1 MFLGRFRTRSIRA
14 RMAWD
19 IFLAFGFLE
28 IIAGGVVLFL
38 TIRYTTHEYH
48 EALAR
53 LMDDLVAE
61 YATCDGDIAIMKGHF
76 DVDVEEH
83 GSDNVFLLL
92 VDQQG
97 RTLLHH
103 ASSQSVLQ
111 KMAAQLTAR
120 DLNHTCRIEQGAE
133 GNRSRSIVVRVRNKR
148 LPDGNRLAVGYN
160 VTDDEALIFALCLSV
175 GGVLVLMQLFAAGVA
190 AALSCRFTR
199 PLRNVS
205 EAARRIWRGDYS
217 ARVPVTAD
225 EMEIAELETTFNMMC
240 EENEKTLSELHQL
253 TDNIA
258 HDLRTPLTRLR
269 TAAEVSAMDGDLK
282 LPLAETVSEET
293 TAMLDMIN
301 TMLEISQTD
310 YRIDRTPREEVEL
323 GSFLKSVVELYSVL
337 AEENGIQ
344 LTVSTP
350 EDPVVFAG
358 HKGKLQQLAGNL
370 LDNAVK
376 FTPRGGRIA
385 VTLTAHPLQFTVA
398 NTGPGISREDI
409 PYVFNRFWRAD
420 ANRSLPGNGLGL
432 ALVKA
437 IVTSYGGTVSC
448 TSKPHEETVFTVNLA
463 QGVEHEM
470 NAYGRRCRI

>member
-1 MFLGRFRTRSIRA
+1 
-14 RMAWD
+14 MAWG
-19 IFLAFGFLE
+19 IFLAFGFLD
-28 IIAGGVVLFL
+28 ILAGGVILLL
-38 TIRYTTHEYH
+38 TIRHTTREYH

-53 LMDDLVAE
+53 LTDDLVAE
-61 YATCDGDIAIMKGHF
+61 YAACGGDITVMKWHF
-76 DVDVEEH
+76 DIDAEEH

-92 VDQQG
+92 ADRQG
-97 RTLLHH
+97 RALLHH
-103 ASSQSVLQ
+103 SASQSVLR
-111 KMAAQLTAR
+111 KMMEQLTAE
-120 DLNHTCRIEQGAE
+120 DLNHTCRIERDSEKG
-133 GNRSRSIVVRVRNKR
+133 RKRPIVVRVRNKR

-160 VTDDEALIFALCLSV
+160 VTDDEALIFALSLFM
-175 GGVLVLMQLFAAGVA
+175 GAVLLLMLFLAAGVA
-190 AALSCRFTR
+190 AVLSRRFTW
-199 PLRNVS
+199 PLQNVS
-205 EAARRIWRGDYS
+205 EAAQRIRHGDYS

-225 EMEIAELETTFNMMC
+225 ETEIAELETTFNMMC
-240 EENEKTLSELHQL
+240 EENEKTLSELRML

-269 TAAEVSAMDGDLK
+269 AAAEVLAMGGDLK
-282 LPLAETVSEET
+282 HPLAETVSEET

-310 YRIDRTPREEVEL
+310 YRIDRTPREKVEL
-323 GSFLKSVVELYSVL
+323 GAFLKSVVELYSVL

-344 LTVSTP
+344 LTVSVP
-350 EDPVVFAG
+350 DGPVVFSG

-385 VTLTAHPLQFTVA
+385 VTLTAHPLRFTVA

-409 PYVFNRFWRAD
+409 PYVFKRFWRAD

-448 TSKPHEETVFTVNLA
+448 TSKPNEETVFTVNLA
-463 QGVEHEM
+463 QCEEREM
-470 NAYGRRCRI
+470 NACGRRCRI

>member
-1 MFLGRFRTRSIRA
+1 MFLDRFRPRSIRA
-14 RMAWD
+14 RMAWG
-19 IFLAFGFLE
+19 IFLAFGLLE
-28 IIAGGVVLFL
+28 IVAGGVVLFL

-48 EALAR
+48 ETLAR
-53 LMDDLVAE
+53 LMGDLVAE
-61 YATCDGDIAIMKGHF
+61 YAACDGDIAVMKGHF

-92 VDQQG
+92 VDRQG

-103 ASSQSVLQ
+103 SSSQSVLQ

-120 DLNHTCRIEQGAE
+120 DLIHTCRIEQDAE
-133 GNRSRSIVVRVRNKR
+133 GGRRRSAVVRVRNKH
-148 LPDGNRLAVGYN
+148 LPDGNRLAVGCN

-175 GGVLVLMQLFAAGVA
+175 GAVLLLMLFLAAGVA
-190 AALSCRFTR
+190 AVLSRRFTW

-205 EAARRIWRGDYS
+205 EAARRIRHGDYS

-225 EMEIAELETTFNMMC
+225 ETEIAELETTFNMMC
-240 EENEKTLSELHQL
+240 EENEKTLLELRVL

-269 TAAEVSAMDGDLK
+269 AAAEVLAMGGDLK
-282 LPLAETVSEET
+282 HPLAETVSEET

-310 YRIDRTPREEVEL
+310 YRIARTPREEVEL
-323 GSFLKSVVELYSVL
+323 GSFLKGVVELYSVL
-337 AEENGIQ
+337 AEENGIE
-344 LTVSTP
+344 LEVSVP
-350 EDPVVFAG
+350 EEPVVFAG

-376 FTPRGGRIA
+376 FTPHGGRIA
-385 VTLTAHPLQFTVA
+385 VTLTAHPLRFTVA

-409 PYVFNRFWRAD
+409 PYVFKRFWRAD

-448 TSKPHEETVFTVNLA
+448 TSKPGEETVFTVNLA
-463 QGVEHEM
+463 QCEEHEM
-470 NAYGRRCRI
+470 DACSRRCRI